1 MNSQTT
7 DTKESAATM
16 ANNASNE
23 VQSFE
28 QGERYWLSLDQWA
41 GDPALAGRLENEF
54 MSSPLASDDG
64 KDGFARREFLKVM
77 GASFALATTGCVRRP
92 AAHIIP
98 YAKAPKEI
106 TPGEANYYTST
117 WFDGL
122 EGAGLLVKTLEGRP
136 IKVEG
141 LPAHPMTLGGLSA
154 RAHAEILSLYDPDR
168 LKGPVRNL
176 LNKER
181 TNKESVTTTFEEA
194 DGKISEALKAGSVA
208 IVSGSRPSPSL
219 KSMIGD
225 FSRAYGAKWVQY
237 DSLPTEAIRLGQ
249 KAAYGRA
256 VLPRYRFEAAK
267 MVVSIDA
274 DFLGT
279 LISPVE
285 FTKQWARRRTPGKD
299 MARLVSFESIL
310 SLTGMNADDRFR
322 IRASQQLDVVL
333 SLIARVATLSKGSV
347 AIPAGVQAA
356 AKLFENAAVE
366 MGLDGKHFD
375 QIATELLALRG
386 ASLVIA
392 GGLQTLTEKQ
402 VELQIAVSALNSM
415 LGNDGKTIDHDS
427 STFETL
433 AGSPEALQ
441 ALIADMAAGKVKTL
455 VIDDINLLYVL
466 PEDSGLRDALKKVE
480 TVIYTGNRNDDTG
493 SQAHWVLPAGS
504 SLETWGDFE
513 LQAGV
518 FSIQQPTIMP
528 LYKTRSFGEL
538 LLSWTQVSAAASAKV
553 KSSVS
558 WLDYVKAT
566 WKSDVQAKVDL
577 GRGLAFDDFWSAV
590 LQTGVATTAGR
601 RDGAG
606 SARGFVGSI
615 SAKPVITHGYE
626 LVLYPSVQ
634 LADGRLGNIA
644 WLQELPDPVSKVV
657 WDNYLAVA
665 PAMARKEGLKAGD
678 VVELTVGNKT
688 VKAPVLVQP
697 GLHDDVLGLAVG
709 YGQKHAGKVANDLGV
724 NAYQFAS
731 FGGGRPVFAGL
742 KATIKKSSGRYEL
755 ASTQDHHLME
765 GRKIVIEATN
775 AQFEIDPS
783 AGIHKHQIFSIW
795 PQHQYTKHKWAL
807 AVDLNACTGCSACVI
822 ACQSENNIP
831 TVGKRYVMEGREMH
845 WIRVDRYYK
854 GTPEAPESLFM
865 PLMCQHC
872 ENAPCETVCPVLA
885 TVHNDEG
892 LNDMVYNRCVGTRY
906 CSNNCPYKVRRFN
919 WFNYMKKREEPL
931 HMAYNPDVTVRPRGV
946 MEKCTFC
953 VQRIRKGTNKAR
965 DEKRPLKDGDI
976 KPACAESCP
985 ADAIVFGDLNDTASK
1000 VSRMFQDKRSYK
1012 LLEELNAAPRVA
1024 YQTRI
1029 RNAVRVKEPQKGQG
1043 WGQHSSV
1050 QPVDGKMENSV
1061 SAKTN
1066 QQHGELV

>member
-7 DTKESAATM
+7 DTTDSSVNM
-16 ANNASNE
+16 ANNSSNE
-23 VQSFE
+23 HQNIE

-54 MSSPLASDDG
+54 MSSPLASEDS

-92 AAHIIP
+92 ASHIIP

-117 WFDGL
+117 WYDGL

-181 TNKESVTTTFEEA
+181 TNKESVSTTFEEA
-194 DGKISEALKAGSVA
+194 DGKISESLKAGSVA
-208 IVSGSRPSPSL
+208 IISGSRPSPSL

-225 FSRAYGAKWVQY
+225 FSRTYGAKWVQY

-249 KAAYGRA
+249 KEAYGRA

-267 MVVSIDA
+267 LVVSVDA

-285 FTKQWARRRTPGKD
+285 FTKQWSRRRTPGKD

-347 AIPAGVQAA
+347 SIPAGVQAA

-366 MGLDGKHFD
+366 MGLDGKLFD
-375 QIATELLALRG
+375 QVAMELLAQRG
-386 ASLVIA
+386 ESLVIA
-392 GGLQTLTEKQ
+392 GGLQTLTDKQ
-402 VELQIAVSALNSM
+402 VELQVAVSALNSM

-433 AGSPEALQ
+433 AGSPEALK

-480 TVIYTGNRNDDTG
+480 TVIYTGNRNDETG

-513 LQAGV
+513 LQSGV
-518 FSIQQPTIMP
+518 YSIQQPTIMP

-538 LLSWTQVSAAASAKV
+538 LLSWTQGSAAASAKV
-553 KSSVS
+553 KSATS
-558 WLDYVKAT
+558 WLEYVKAT
-566 WKSDVQAKVDL
+566 WKSEVQPKVDL
-577 GRGLAFDDFWSAV
+577 GRGLAFDDFWLAV
-590 LQTGVATTAGR
+590 LQTGVASSAGR
-601 RDGAG
+601 RDRAG

-615 SAKPVITHGYE
+615 SAKPVSAQGYE
-626 LVLYPSVQ
+626 LVLYPTVQ

-678 VVELTVGNKT
+678 VVELTVGGKT
-688 VKAPVLVQP
+688 VRAPVLVQP

-709 YGQKHAGKVANDLGV
+709 YGQKHAGKVATDLGV

-742 KATIKKSSGRYEL
+742 KATVKKSSGRYEL

-765 GRKIVIEATN
+765 GRKIVIEATS
-775 AQFEIDPS
+775 AQFEKDPS

-795 PQHQYTKHKWAL
+795 PQHQYTKHKWAM
-807 AVDLNACTGCSACVI
+807 AVDLNTCTGCSACVI

-854 GTPEAPESLFM
+854 GSPEAPESLFM

-953 VQRIRKGTNKAR
+953 VQRIRKGTGKAR

-985 ADAIVFGDLNDTASK
+985 ADALVFGDLNDTSSK

-1029 RNAVRVKEPQKGQG
+1029 RNAVRVEEPQKGHG
-1043 WGQHSSV
+1043 GGHHSSV
-1050 QPVDGKMENSV
+1050 QPVDGKMEYSV
-1061 SAKTN
+1061 AAKTN

>member
-1 MNSQTT
+1 MNSQTS
-7 DTKESAATM
+7 ESQI
-16 ANNASNE
+16 SNVE
-23 VQSFE
+23 TQNSD
-28 QGERYWLSLDQWA
+28 QGEKYWLSLDQWA

-54 MSSPLASDDG
+54 MSSPLSSEDG

-92 AAHIIP
+92 AGHIIP

-141 LPAHPMTLGGLSA
+141 LPAHPMNLGGLSA

-168 LKGPVRNL
+168 LKTPVRNL

-181 TNKESVTTTFEEA
+181 TNKESVSTTFEEA
-194 DGKISEALKAGSVA
+194 DEKIAASLKNGSIA
-208 IVSGSRPSPSL
+208 IISGSRPSPSL

-237 DSLPTEAIRLGQ
+237 DALPVEAIRLGQ
-249 KAAYGRA
+249 KEAYGRA
-256 VLPRYRFEAAK
+256 VLPRYRFESAK
-267 MVVSIDA
+267 LVISIDA

-285 FTKQWARRRTPGKD
+285 FTKQWAHRRTPGKD

-333 SLIARVATLSKGSV
+333 ALISRVAKLSKGTV
-347 AIPAGVQAA
+347 NIPAGLQAA
-356 AKLFENAAVE
+356 AKQFESAVAA
-366 MGLDGKHFD
+366 MGLDEKLFD
-375 QIATELLALRG
+375 QVANELLQARG
-386 ASLVIA
+386 ESLIIA
-392 GGLQTLTEKQ
+392 GGLQTLTDKQ
-402 VELQIAVSALNSM
+402 VDLQVAVSALNSM

-427 STFETL
+427 ATYETL
-433 AGSPEALQ
+433 AGSPASLKD
-441 ALIADMAAGKVKTL
+441 LIAEMAAGKVKTL
-455 VIDDINLLYVL
+455 IIDDINLMYVL
-466 PEDSGLRDALKKVE
+466 PGDSGFGEAIKKVE
-480 TVIYTGNRNDDTG
+480 TIVYTGNRNDDTG

-504 SLETWGDFE
+504 SLEAWGDFE
-513 LQAGV
+513 LQSGV
-518 FSIQQPTIMP
+518 YSIQQPTIMP
-528 LYKTRSFGEL
+528 LYKTRSLGEL
-538 LLSWTQVSAAASAKV
+538 LLAWTQKSSAASAKA
-553 KSSVS
+553 KASTS
-558 WLDYVKAT
+558 WLEYVKAT
-566 WKSDVQAKVDL
+566 WKSDVQSKVDL
-577 GRGLAFDDFWSAV
+577 GRGLAFDDFWQAV
-590 LQTGVATTAGR
+590 LQTGVATTLGR
-601 RDGAG
+601 RDRAG
-606 SARGFVGSI
+606 SARGFVGSV
-615 SAKPVITHGYE
+615 SAKASKVEGYE
-626 LVLYPSVQ
+626 LVLYPTVQ
-634 LADGRLGNIA
+634 VADGRLANIA
-644 WLQELPDPVSKVV
+644 WLQELPDPVSKIV
-657 WDNYLAVA
+657 WDNYLAVS
-665 PAMARKEGLKAGD
+665 PALALKEGLKAGD
-678 VVELTVGNKT
+678 VVELTVGEKT

-697 GLHDDVLGLAVG
+697 GLHDEVMGLAVG
-709 YGQKHAGKVANDLGV
+709 YGQKFAGKVANDLGV
-724 NAYQFAS
+724 NGYQFAS
-731 FGGGRPVFAGL
+731 FAGGRPVFAGL
-742 KATIKKSSGRYEL
+742 KASIKKTSGRYEL
-755 ASTQDHHLME
+755 ASTQDHHMME
-765 GRKIVIEATN
+765 GRKIVIEATKS
-775 AQFEIDPS
+775 QFEKDPS
-783 AGIHKHQIFSIW
+783 SGIHKHQIFSIW

-807 AVDLNACTGCSACVI
+807 AVDLNSCTGCSACVI

-831 TVGKRYVMEGREMH
+831 TVGKKYVMQGREMH

-854 GTPEAPESLFM
+854 GSPSAPEAVFM

-1000 VSRMFQDKRSYK
+1000 VSRLFQDKRSYK

-1029 RNAVRVKEPQKGQG
+1029 RNAVRAEEETAGHG
-1043 WGQHSSV
+1043 GGHHAATT
-1050 QPVDGKMENSV
+1050 PVGGEMQQSV
-1061 SAKTN
+1061 SATTH
-1066 QQHGELV
+1066 QQHEGELV